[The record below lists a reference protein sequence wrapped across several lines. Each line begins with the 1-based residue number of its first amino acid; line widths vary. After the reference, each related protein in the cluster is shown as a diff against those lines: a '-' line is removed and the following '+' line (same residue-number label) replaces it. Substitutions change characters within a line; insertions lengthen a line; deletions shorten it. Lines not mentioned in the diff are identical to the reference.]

1 VRIVSLVPSVT
12 ETLVAWGT
20 PPIACTRFCE
30 QPGLDHVG
38 GTKDPAIER
47 IVALAPDVVV
57 MDEEENRI
65 EDYRSLLG
73 AGVRVEALAVRAIA
87 DVGPALVRLAA
98 LAGTEPPDD
107 TGGAPAA
114 DPPTRLRAFVPI
126 WRRPWMALG
135 QPTYGA
141 SLLAALGVATVPGDA
156 AYASTELEAV
166 AAGHPDVVL
175 APSEPYPF
183 TSRQLPELESV
194 APTVFVDGKDLFW
207 WGVRTEG
214 ARARLAEL
222 VASIP

>member
-1 VRIVSLVPSVT
+1 
-12 ETLVAWGT
+12 
-20 PPIACTRFCE
+20 
-30 QPGLDHVG
+30 
-38 GTKDPAIER
+38 
-47 IVALAPDVVV
+47 

-107 TGGAPAA
+107 TGGPR
-114 DPPTRLRAFVPI
+114 PPTRRPDCGRLSRSGAGRGWRSGSRPTVLAA
-126 WRRPWMALG
+126 RRPG
-135 QPTYGA
+135 CRHR
-141 SLLAALGVATVPGDA
+141 PGDA

-214 ARARLAEL
+214 RVRAWPSSWPRSPEPRPPGARHRRSRAAR
-222 VASIP
+222 